1 VRILFLLSLLGVY
14 TLVKGQS
21 TEHNAIDSLETVLK
35 IAKDTKQ
42 AVDILNTLSVEYYN
56 TDLKKS
62 LGYGQQALEKSK
74 KIEYDRGTQQA
85 LTILMRVHRRL
96 GNFSVAIEYTL
107 SKISIAEQLDDTLDL
122 IDAYSSL
129 GNIYS
134 SLERYDES
142 RKYLKRAY
150 AIGEKVNVPNL
161 ASIMNFIGR
170 GYTKAGRYDSA
181 AYWIEKALQREQQ
194 HPQPDYTLSYIY
206 NNRAEVYY
214 LEKELTNAKEFYMQS
229 LRLPAERKSQFG
241 LTYTLNGLARIH
253 KDRQE
258 FPLAI
263 EAIVKSLAISKA
275 NGYRDKIK
283 ESYGILHEVYEAM
296 NDYKNAL
303 HYYKLF
309 NVYQDSIFSEDKLQ
323 YIENLKLGYETNRVA
338 RENELLRKDA
348 ELNDAR
354 MAKQRS
360 ITGASITAVFS
371 LLILLFILF
380 KNYRKR
386 KETNIFLSAYSQN
399 LERQVDDRTRELV
412 KTNLELIRQN
422 SQLEQFGFIIAH
434 NLRSPVAR
442 ILGLTNLIKS
452 DQFSM
457 PQDEIVVQKLRHS
470 AEDLDHVIH
479 DLNAILEIKKGAT
492 HSFEPINLMERLNKV
507 RSILRERI
515 TESKAQ
521 ITDNFNMEMR
531 CYGIPA
537 YFESILYNLVSN
549 AIKYR
554 SPARTPVITV
564 SAKVEDDNLRL
575 EVTDNGIGLDLS
587 LAGEKVFNLYQRFH
601 NHVEGKGIGLFLV
614 KTQVEAM
621 NGKITVESTVG
632 EGTRFTIHIP
642 RKAG

>member
-1 VRILFLLSLLGVY
+1 VRILYLLFLLGVFA
-14 TLVKGQS
+14 LVKGQS
-21 TEHNAIDSLETVLK
+21 TEHPAIDSLEAILK
-35 IAKDTKQ
+35 TTTNARK
-42 AVDILNTLSVEYYN
+42 AVDILNSLGVEYYN
-56 TDLKKS
+56 SDLKKS
-62 LGYGQQALEKSK
+62 LSYGQLALEKSK
-74 KIEYDRGTQQA
+74 KIKYDRGTQQA

-107 SKISIAEQLDDTLDL
+107 TKIPIAEQLNDTLDL

-134 SLERYDES
+134 SLERYNES
-142 RKYLKRAY
+142 RRYLKRAY
-150 AIGEKVNVPNL
+150 AIGEKVNVANL

-181 AYWIEKALQREQQ
+181 AYWIEKALQHELE

-214 LEKELTNAKEFYMQS
+214 LVKELTNAKEFYMQS
-229 LRLPAERKSQFG
+229 LQLPAEHTSQFG
-241 LTYTLNGLARIH
+241 LTYTLNGLARIY
-253 KDRQE
+253 KDQQQFSE
-258 FPLAI
+258 AI
-263 EAIVKSLAISKA
+263 EALVKSLSISKA
-275 NGYRDKIK
+275 NGYRDKTK
-283 ESYGILHEVYEAM
+283 EAYGVLHEVYEAM
-296 NDYKNAL
+296 NDHKNAL
-303 HYYKLF
+303 YYYKLF

-323 YIENLKLGYETNRVA
+323 YIENLKLGYETTKVA

-354 MAKQRS
+354 LIKQRS

-386 KETNIFLSAYSQN
+386 KETNMFLSAYSQN
-399 LERQVDDRTRELV
+399 LEQQVDDRTRELV

-452 DQFSM
+452 EQFSM
-457 PQDEIVVQKLRHS
+457 PQDEIVIQKLQHS
-470 AEDLDHVIH
+470 AEDLDHIIH

-507 RSILRERI
+507 RSILKERI

-521 ITDNFNMEMR
+521 ITDNFNITMH

-537 YFESILYNLVSN
+537 YVESILYNLVSN

-554 SPARTPVITV
+554 SPQRTPVIIV
-564 SAKVEDDNLRL
+564 SAKTEGDYLKL
-575 EVTDNGIGLDLS
+575 EVSDNGIGLDLS
-587 LAGEKVFNLYQRFH
+587 IASEKVFNLYQRFH

-632 EGTRFTIHIP
+632 EGTCFTIHLP
-642 RKAG
+642 RKTG